1 MVDEV
6 IISNVQRNPSSLLW
20 FIGPA
25 VLVASFI
32 FPSLYLRKILS
43 AVFEDSLLTGDQAFL
58 FCCDIAFPLM
68 ISINVNCYFLQALN
82 EQVKRVKNTENCIEE
97 WEKIP
102 LRLSGRRDWFIYFG
116 YCI

>member
-1 MVDEV
+1 
-6 IISNVQRNPSSLLW
+6 
-20 FIGPA
+20 
-25 VLVASFI
+25 
-32 FPSLYLRKILS
+32 
-43 AVFEDSLLTGDQAFL
+43 LLTGDQAYL

-97 WEKIP
+97 WKKIP